1 MSPPVVMSEENLL
14 KGMDIID
21 EAIGETQRELMG

>member
-1 MSPPVVMSEENLL
+1 MSPPIVMSEENLL